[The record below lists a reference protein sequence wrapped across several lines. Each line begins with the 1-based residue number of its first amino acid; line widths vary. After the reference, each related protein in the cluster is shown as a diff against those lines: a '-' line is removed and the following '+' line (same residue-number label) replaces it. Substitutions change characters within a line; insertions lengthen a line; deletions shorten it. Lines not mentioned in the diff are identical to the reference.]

1 MKKVLLSIFVLV
13 ASVISLSAQT
23 AEEVINKYVTAIGGA
38 DKWSKIQSLKVEG
51 QIEVQGIA
59 IPFTMQAV
67 HMKGMRV
74 DAEFQGRKIIDIVT
88 PTKGWS
94 QNPLM
99 GKTSLEAI
107 TEDELKTKLD
117 ELDVQDEFVNYK
129 EKGSTVEYLGKE
141 EEEGTSYHKLK
152 LVSKNG
158 NEKVYF
164 FDLTTGLIYK
174 EESTVKQQGQEI
186 KQAVKY
192 LDYQTLEN
200 GIKMA
205 FKSDMGMMMMVTK
218 KVTINPTI
226 DAAILCRLATVSLLK
241 TLLSI

>member
-13 ASVISLSAQT
+13 ASFISLSAQT

-38 DKWSKIQSLKVEG
+38 EKWSKIQSLKVEG

-59 IPFTMQAV
+59 IPFTMQAI

-74 DAEFQGRKIIDIVT
+74 DAEFQGSKIIDITT

-152 LVSKNG
+152 LVTKNG

-174 EESTVKQQGQEI
+174 EESTVKQQGQEM

-226 DAAILCRLATVSLLK
+226 DAAIFSGN
-241 TLLSI
+241 

>member
-1 MKKVLLSIFVLV
+1 MKKILLSVLV
-13 ASVISLSAQT
+13 VFAALASVSAQT
-23 AEEVINKYVTAIGGA
+23 ADEVINKYVAAIGGA

-51 QIEVQGIA
+51 QIEVQGLA

-74 DAEFQGRKIIDIVT
+74 DAEFQGNKIIDITT

-99 GKTSLEAI
+99 GKSSLEAI
-107 TEDELKTKLD
+107 TADELKTKLD

-141 EEEGTSYHKLK
+141 EEEGTSYHKVK
-152 LVSKNG
+152 LTTKNG
-158 NEKVYF
+158 NEKTYY
-164 FDLTTGLIYK
+164 FDLTTNLIYK
-174 EESTVKQQGQEI
+174 EETTVKQQGQEM
-186 KQAVKY
+186 KQSVKY
-192 LDYQTLEN
+192 LDYKTLEN

-205 FKSDMGMMMMVTK
+205 FKSDMGMMMMVTN

-226 DAAILCRLATVSLLK
+226 DEAIFSGN
-241 TLLSI
+241 

>member
-1 MKKVLLSIFVLV
+1 MKKILLSVLV
-13 ASVISLSAQT
+13 VFAAVANLSAQT
-23 AEEVINKYVTAIGGA
+23 ADEVINKYVEAIGGA

-51 QIEVQGIA
+51 QIEVQGVA

-74 DAEFQGRKIIDIVT
+74 DAEFQGNVIIDITT
-88 PTKGWS
+88 PTNGWS

-99 GKTSLEAI
+99 GKSSLEAI
-107 TEDELKTKLD
+107 TADELKSKLD

-129 EKGSTVEYLGKE
+129 EKGSTVEFLGKE
-141 EEEGTSYHKLK
+141 EEEGTSYNKVKLTT
-152 LVSKNG
+152 KNG
-158 NEKVYF
+158 NEKTYY
-164 FDLTTGLIYK
+164 FDLVTNLIYK
-174 EESTVKQQGQEI
+174 EESTIKQQGQEM

-192 LDYQTLEN
+192 LDYKTLEN

-205 FKSDMGMMMMVTK
+205 FKSDLGMMMMVTN

-226 DAAILCRLATVSLLK
+226 DEAIFSVK
-241 TLLSI
+241 

>member
-13 ASVISLSAQT
+13 ASVFSLSAQT

-59 IPFTMQAV
+59 IPFTMQAI

-74 DAEFQGRKIIDIVT
+74 DAEFQGSKIIDITT

-141 EEEGTSYHKLK
+141 EEEGTPYHKLK
-152 LVSKNG
+152 LVTENG

-174 EESTVKQQGQEI
+174 EESTVKQQGQEM

-226 DAAILCRLATVSLLK
+226 DAAIFSGN
-241 TLLSI
+241 

>member
-1 MKKVLLSIFVLV
+1 MKKILFSVLV
-13 ASVISLSAQT
+13 VFAALASVSAQT
-23 AEEVINKYVTAIGGA
+23 ADEVINKYITAIGGA

-51 QIEVQGIA
+51 QIEVQGLA

-74 DAEFQGRKIIDIVT
+74 DAEFQGNKIIDITT

-99 GKTSLEAI
+99 GKSSLEAI
-107 TEDELKTKLD
+107 TADELKTKLD

-129 EKGSTVEYLGKE
+129 EKGSTVEFLGKE
-141 EEEGTSYHKLK
+141 EEEGTSYNKVKLTT
-152 LVSKNG
+152 KNG
-158 NEKVYF
+158 NEKTYY
-164 FDLTTGLIYK
+164 FDLTTNLIYK
-174 EESTVKQQGQEI
+174 EETTIKQQGQEM

-192 LDYQTLEN
+192 LDYKTLEN

-205 FKSDMGMMMMVTK
+205 FKSDMGMMMMVTN

-226 DAAILCRLATVSLLK
+226 DEAIFSGN
-241 TLLSI
+241 

>member
-1 MKKVLLSIFVLV
+1 MKKILFSVLV
-13 ASVISLSAQT
+13 VFAAIASLSAQT
-23 AEEVINKYVTAIGGA
+23 ADDVINKYVAAIGGA

-51 QIEVQGIA
+51 QIEVQGLA

-74 DAEFQGRKIIDIVT
+74 DAEFQGNKIIDITT

-99 GKTSLEAI
+99 GKSSLEAI
-107 TEDELKTKLD
+107 TADELKTKID

-141 EEEGTSYHKLK
+141 EEEGTAYNKVKLTT
-152 LVSKNG
+152 KNG
-158 NEKVYF
+158 NEKTYY
-164 FDLTTGLIYK
+164 FDLTTNLIYK
-174 EESTVKQQGQEI
+174 EETTIKQQGQEM
-186 KQAVKY
+186 KQSVKY
-192 LDYQTLEN
+192 LDYKTLEN

-205 FKSDMGMMMMVTK
+205 FKSDLGMMMMVTN

-226 DAAILCRLATVSLLK
+226 DEAIFSGN
-241 TLLSI
+241 

>member
-1 MKKVLLSIFVLV
+1 MKKILFSVLV
-13 ASVISLSAQT
+13 VFAAIASLSAQT
-23 AEEVINKYVTAIGGA
+23 ADDVINKYVAAIGGA
-38 DKWSKIQSLKVEG
+38 EKWSKIQSLKVEG

-74 DAEFQGRKIIDIVT
+74 DAEFQGNVIIDITT

-99 GKTSLEAI
+99 GKSSLEAI
-107 TEDELKTKLD
+107 TADELKSKLD

-129 EKGSTVEYLGKE
+129 EKGSTVEFLGKE
-141 EEEGTSYHKLK
+141 EEEGTSYNKVKLTT
-152 LVSKNG
+152 KNG
-158 NEKVYF
+158 NEKTYY
-164 FDLTTGLIYK
+164 FDLTTNLIYK
-174 EESTVKQQGQEI
+174 EETTIKQQGQEM

-192 LDYQTLEN
+192 LDYKTLEN

-205 FKSDMGMMMMVTK
+205 FKTDMGMMMMVTN

-226 DAAILCRLATVSLLK
+226 DEAIFSGN
-241 TLLSI
+241 

>member
-1 MKKVLLSIFVLV
+1 MKKILLSVLV
-13 ASVISLSAQT
+13 VFAAIASVSAQT
-23 AEEVINKYVTAIGGA
+23 ADEVINKYVAAIGGA

-51 QIEVQGIA
+51 QIEVQGLA

-67 HMKGMRV
+67 HMKGVRV
-74 DAEFQGRKIIDIVT
+74 DAEFQGNVIIDITT

-107 TEDELKTKLD
+107 TADELKTKLD

-141 EEEGTSYHKLK
+141 EEEGTSYHKVK
-152 LVSKNG
+152 LTTKNG
-158 NEKVYF
+158 NEKTYY
-164 FDLTTGLIYK
+164 FDLTTNLIYK
-174 EESTVKQQGQEI
+174 EETTVKQQGQEM
-186 KQAVKY
+186 KQSVKY
-192 LDYQTLEN
+192 LDYKTLEN

-205 FKSDMGMMMMVTK
+205 FKSDMGMMMMVTN

-226 DAAILCRLATVSLLK
+226 DEAIFSGN
-241 TLLSI
+241 

>member
-1 MKKVLLSIFVLV
+1 MKKILFSVLV
-13 ASVISLSAQT
+13 VFAAIASLSAQT
-23 AEEVINKYVTAIGGA
+23 ADDVINKYVAAIGGA
-38 DKWSKIQSLKVEG
+38 EKWSKIQSLKVEG
-51 QIEVQGIA
+51 QIEVQGLA

-74 DAEFQGRKIIDIVT
+74 DAEFQGNVIIDITT

-99 GKTSLEAI
+99 GKSSLEAI
-107 TEDELKTKLD
+107 TADELKSKLD

-129 EKGSTVEYLGKE
+129 EKGSTVEFLGKE
-141 EEEGTSYHKLK
+141 EEEGTSYNKVKLTT
-152 LVSKNG
+152 KNG
-158 NEKVYF
+158 NEKTYY
-164 FDLTTGLIYK
+164 FDLTTNLIYK
-174 EESTVKQQGQEI
+174 EETTIKQQGQEM

-192 LDYQTLEN
+192 LDYKTLEN

-205 FKSDMGMMMMVTK
+205 FKTDMGMMMMVTN

-226 DAAILCRLATVSLLK
+226 DEAIFSGN
-241 TLLSI
+241 